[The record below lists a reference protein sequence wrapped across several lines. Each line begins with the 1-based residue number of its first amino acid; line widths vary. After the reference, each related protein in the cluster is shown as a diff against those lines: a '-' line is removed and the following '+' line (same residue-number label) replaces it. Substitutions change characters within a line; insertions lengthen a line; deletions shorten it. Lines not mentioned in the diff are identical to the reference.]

1 MKSLIF
7 CFITLICVNVGH
19 SALVLPDAF
28 SVSAVVSTPR
38 GFSSQQEL
46 DSFVAERASALFT
59 EMNLSERFQF
69 RKPGETFSTPSVFW
83 REVSEIMP
91 GASENARTISF
102 KVAPGKRPSEGLK
115 DFFAAGGVVD
125 CLLAKQ
131 LVLYM
136 ISCELLGDEVFDSQ
150 YFHDFDIFSTDLLAL
165 KTLGKGVP
173 MKSGQFGYYSN
184 AANYPKIQPQG
195 PARGEN
201 VFGVRDDL
209 CFGFNGPFRDGP
221 KSSAQIIDHLYAQII
236 MDSKVTGIQRQL
248 IDGLIRCYK
257 GDRSI
262 WERERIEAQSS
273 WDVYCFDVDKIN
285 RLRLSASP
293 HPCLLGFE
301 GLNDFRRNF
310 EGFSNQVARLEDSYV
325 PKASDKEIFA
335 RISERL
341 EKPMEIS
348 HKALIQGFF
357 NGKTPAQQGEFVEL
371 IEKILDKPI
380 HPYAFYQFLLLANR
394 FGAAEA
400 AREAFTEVLNGDKES
415 SPYGLARKL
424 GLGFI
429 GGLDTERVVTA
440 AEALLEQQ
448 SSRRNFGGL
457 RLLSFGGGPIF
468 RAGYANNSSVGQL
481 FMGLNTDGIILGNLP
496 MPVQVK
502 RRNIFGFY
510 LSVEQLLMLEEETT
524 E

>member
-7 CFITLICVNVGH
+7 CFITLMLVNSGH

-69 RKPGETFSTPSVFW
+69 PKPGEAFSTPSVFW

-102 KVAPGKRPSEGLK
+102 KIAPGKRPSEGLK
-115 DFFAAGGVVD
+115 DFFTGGGVID
-125 CLLAKQ
+125 CLLAKN
-131 LVLYM
+131 LVMYM
-136 ISCELLGDEVFDSQ
+136 ILCELVGDEVFDVK
-150 YFHDFDIFSTDLLAL
+150 YFHDFDIMLRDTSFL
-165 KTLGKGVP
+165 KTLAKGVP
-173 MKSGQFGYYSN
+173 TKPGQFGYYSN

-201 VFGVRDDL
+201 VFGVRNDL

-236 MDSKVTGIQRQL
+236 MDSKVTGIQRQP
-248 IDGLIRCYK
+248 IDGLIWCYK

-273 WDVYCFDVDKIN
+273 LDVYCFDVDNIN

-293 HPCLLGFE
+293 HPCLFGFE

-357 NGKTPAQQGEFVEL
+357 NGKTSAQQAEFVKL
-371 IEKILDKPI
+371 IEEILDKKI
-380 HPYAFYQFLLLANR
+380 HPYEFYQFLLLANR
-394 FGAAEA
+394 FGAVEA
-400 AREAFTEVLNGDKES
+400 AREAFTQVLNGDKES
-415 SPYGLARKL
+415 SPYDLARKL

-440 AEALLEQQ
+440 AEVLLEWQ
-448 SSRRNFGGL
+448 SSPSDLKQLSLGDDCFCPM
-457 RLLSFGGGPIF
+457 LLSQ
-468 RAGYANNSSVGQL
+468 YANNSSVGQL
-481 FMGLNTDGIILGNLP
+481 FMG
-496 MPVQVK
+496 
-502 RRNIFGFY
+502 R
-510 LSVEQLLMLEEETT
+510 
-524 E
+524 